1 MISRIFLFGCEAVE
15 KQRETIAKINYKAI
29 KRTLHSFAPSTYS
42 VKKQQFYFASCIM
55 FADL

>member
-15 KQRETIAKINYKAI
+15 KQRGTIAKINYKTI
-29 KRTLHSFAPSTYS
+29 KRTQTPSTYS